1 MTSDA
6 VHPLTVEHAPDRRIH
21 PMWLAE
27 IGPDVLVIHP
37 TEAARARWLDEH
49 PQAHPDAHRT
59 LQKLLIDL
67 RSDLRMRPVL
77 DADGVLFEGFHARL
91 VTHLEAG
98 ELHLLGFP
106 QRVVGRGREP
116 DSCSA

>member
-37 TEAARARWLDEH
+37 TEAAQQHGWMSTLRRIQARTE
-49 PQAHPDAHRT
+49 
-59 LQKLLIDL
+59 
-67 RSDLRMRPVL
+67 RSR
-77 DADGVLFEGFHARL
+77 
-91 VTHLEAG
+91 
-98 ELHLLGFP
+98 
-106 QRVVGRGREP
+106 
-116 DSCSA
+116 SS